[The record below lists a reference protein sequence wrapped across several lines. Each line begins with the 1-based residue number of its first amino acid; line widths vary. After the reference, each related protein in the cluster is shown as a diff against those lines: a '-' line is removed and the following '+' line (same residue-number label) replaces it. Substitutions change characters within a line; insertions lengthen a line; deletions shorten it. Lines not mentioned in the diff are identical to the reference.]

1 MYIRTITR
9 KNKDGSTATYVQLAH
24 NEWMS
29 DKGFAVAK
37 VVYNFGRIEDL
48 DVEQLKRLIKSISRF
63 LSPPDALVNKA
74 SMNLDRKNVKLK
86 SCRSYGGIYILQAL
100 WEQLNLQK
108 ILENRIVNKQFK
120 TPIARAVFAMVAN
133 RCLSPSSKLAV
144 TEWVE
149 RDVHIPG
156 LPSVDVQV
164 LYRAMDFLLENQA
177 SLEKEIYWALADL
190 MNLQV
195 DLLFF
200 DTTSSYFETETETEL
215 KKRGYSKDKR
225 GDLPQTVIGL
235 AVTREGIPIRHWV
248 FPGNT
253 ADMNTIEQ
261 VKSDLVGWQL
271 GRCIFVHDAGMSSE
285 SNLQYL
291 QRAGGHYIV
300 GRKLKSGEDEVE
312 QVMSHKG
319 PYTNIQDHLSA
330 REVTVGNGEKRKRL
344 VLVLNSEEEKR
355 HQAIRQE
362 IIDAVEKKMAVLNK
376 RKSRNH
382 NKSICDLKSHPVYGK
397 YVKELTD
404 GRLKIDLKKVK
415 LESRYDGKFLIET
428 SDDTL
433 SLSDIVLGYKQ
444 LNDVEKAFRTL
455 KTSLDLRPNYH
466 SKDQRIRCHILL
478 CFLALV
484 LARIVENKT
493 RRSWPSA
500 RREMNRLYLGEL
512 AVENKRVRQ
521 LTELTSEQKDI
532 LAKLN
537 IKEPQSI
544 VDIQ

>member
-63 LSPPDALVNKA
+63 LSPPDALEAKA
-74 SMNLDRKNVKLK
+74 SLNLDRKNVKLK
-86 SCRSYGGIYILQAL
+86 YCRSFGGIYVLQAL
-100 WEQLNLQK
+100 WEQLKLQK
-108 ILENRIVNKQFK
+108 ILENRIANKQFK

-177 SLEKEIYWALADL
+177 SLEKEIYWSLADL

-312 QVMSHKG
+312 QVMSRKG
-319 PYTNIQDHLSA
+319 PYTDIQDHLSA

-376 RKSRNH
+376 RKSKNH
-382 NKSICDLKSHPVYGK
+382 NKAICNLKSHPVYGK

-433 SLSDIVLGYKQ
+433 SISDIVIGYKQ

-466 SKDQRIRCHILL
+466 SKDQRIQCHIFL

-493 RRSWPSA
+493 QRSWPSVC
-500 RREMNRLYLGEL
+500 RELNRLFLGEL
-512 AVENKRVRQ
+512 VVENKRVRQ
-521 LTELTSEQKDI
+521 LTELTTEQKDI
-532 LAKLN
+532 LAKLH

>member
-29 DKGFAVAK
+29 DKGFALAK
-37 VVYNFGRIEDL
+37 VLYNFGRIEDL
-48 DVEQLKRLIKSISRF
+48 DVKQLKRLVKSISRF
-63 LSPPDALVNKA
+63 LSPPDALETQA
-74 SMNLDRKNVKLK
+74 SMNIDRKNVKLK
-86 SCRSYGGIYILQAL
+86 SCRSFGGIYVLQAL
-100 WEQLNLQK
+100 WEQLKLQK
-108 ILENRIVNKQFK
+108 ILENSIVHKQFK

-133 RCLSPSSKLAV
+133 RCLSPSSKMAV

-190 MNLQV
+190 LNLQV

-235 AVTREGIPIRHWV
+235 AVTRDGIPIRHWV

-319 PYTNIQDHLSA
+319 PYTDIQDHLSA

-362 IIDAVEKKMAVLNK
+362 IIDITKKKMAVLNK

-382 NKSICDLKSHPVYGK
+382 NKAICNLKSHPVYGK
-397 YVKELTD
+397 YVKELAD

-415 LESRYDGKFLIET
+415 QESRYDGKFLIET

-466 SKDQRIRCHILL
+466 SKDQRIRCHIFL

-493 RRSWPSA
+493 QKSWPSV
-500 RREMNRLYLGEL
+500 RRELKRLYLGEL
-512 AVENKRVRQ
+512 VVENKRIRQ

-537 IKEPQSI
+537 IKEPHSI

>member
-29 DKGFAVAK
+29 EKGFAVAK

-63 LSPPDALVNKA
+63 LSPPDALEAKA

-86 SCRSYGGIYILQAL
+86 SCRSFGGIYVLQAL
-100 WEQLNLQK
+100 WEQLKLQK

-120 TPIARAVFAMVAN
+120 TPIPRAVFAMVAN

-149 RDVHIPG
+149 QDVHIPG

-376 RKSRNH
+376 RKSKNH
-382 NKSICDLKSHPVYGK
+382 NKAICNLKSHPVYGK

-493 RRSWPSA
+493 QKSWPCA

>member
-9 KNKDGSTATYVQLAH
+9 KNKDGTVATYVQLAH

-29 DKGFAVAK
+29 DKGFAAAK
-37 VVYNFGRIEDL
+37 VLYNFGRIEDL

-63 LSPPDALVNKA
+63 LSPPDALEAKA

-86 SCRSYGGIYILQAL
+86 YCRSFGGIYVLQAL
-100 WEQLNLQK
+100 WEQLKLQK

-144 TEWVE
+144 TEWIE

-253 ADMNTIEQ
+253 ADMNTIEL

-319 PYTNIQDHLSA
+319 PYTDIQDHLSA
-330 REVTVGNGEKRKRL
+330 KEVTVGNGEKRKRI

-355 HQAIRQE
+355 HQTIRQE

-382 NKSICDLKSHPVYGK
+382 NKAICNLKSHPVYGK

-433 SLSDIVLGYKQ
+433 SISDIVIGYKQ

-466 SKDQRIRCHILL
+466 SKDQRIRCHIFL

-484 LARIVENKT
+484 LARIVEIKT
-493 RRSWPSA
+493 RRSWPSVC
-500 RREMNRLYLGEL
+500 RELNRLYLGEL